1 MAKLKFGDIM
11 DFVKAGWSP
20 ADVKEVLAMA
30 EAEPAAEEQT
40 APVENTQQQPEIV
53 NAAETTAQT
62 EEAAPDYKAMY
73 EDQQR
78 QIDVLKAD
86 LSKAQSLNITQNVA
100 PATPKITG
108 QDAVNEIFKEA
119 VF

>member
-40 APVENTQQQPEIV
+40 ATVEDTQQQPEAV
-53 NAAETTAQT
+53 NAAETPAQT
-62 EEAAPDYKAMY
+62 EEATPDYKAMY

-78 QIDVLKAD
+78 QIDALKSD
-86 LSKAQSLNITQNVA
+86 LSKAQSLNITANAA
-100 PATPKITG
+100 PNTPKITG
-108 QDAVNEIFKEA
+108 QDAVNQIFKEA
-119 VF
+119 IF